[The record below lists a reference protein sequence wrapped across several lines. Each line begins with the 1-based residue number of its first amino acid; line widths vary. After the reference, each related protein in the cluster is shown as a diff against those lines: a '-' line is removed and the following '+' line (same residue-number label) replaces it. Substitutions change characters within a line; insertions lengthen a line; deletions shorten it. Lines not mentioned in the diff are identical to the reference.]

1 MKASVLLRGM
11 QQKLTTGFTSFEG
24 FIQTKSLTHIHCTYC
39 FAIVKLLFLENKGS
53 PAMELFYSS
62 KITFYFFFKV
72 PNKKERNN
80 LHGFQHL
87 LSSGLTY
94 LSFG

>member
-53 PAMELFYSS
+53 PAMELFL
-62 KITFYFFFKV
+62 FL
-72 PNKKERNN
+72 ENN
-80 LHGFQHL
+80 FLFL
-87 LSSGLTY
+87 
-94 LSFG
+94 F